1 MIRSALPPGS
11 AARRSTAQIKGKT
24 FKAITIVE
32 DENKILIF
40 FDDGSF
46 LVENRSYKVDLQGP
60 MGYSK
65 S

>member
-1 MIRSALPPGS
+1 MQNELRQVTP
-11 AARRSTAQIKGKT
+11 AQIKGGT
-24 FKAITIVE
+24 FKAITVIE
-32 DENKILIF
+32 DKNRILVF

-46 LVENRSYKVDLQGP
+46 LVENRGYKVDLRGP